1 MEIVEL
7 NNGLRVVN
15 AANKHAYN
23 MEDGTVVPWSG
34 FILNA
39 KMVETIVEDSDIP
52 EGIVAVKTEML
63 PEDAG
68 LEFIKTVP
76 EGVFV
81 IGSITAAKTYGKPVI
96 ALMANEATSVRG
108 TLPQDKKM
116 DTVKIATFW

>member
-76 EGVFV
+76 EGVLV

-108 TLPQDKKM
+108 TPPQDKKM
-116 DTVKIATFW
+116 DTTKIATFW